1 MQEFKIMDG
10 PTICILSKESI
21 HVVSQK
27 FGKDTYQIN
36 TISSNGKTLFCGPI
50 CEDVHA
56 LYLIQKSSHNKLKF
70 ICLNS
75 NYEDSNLEALDE
87 LKLPKEHT
95 CGGFPDKTWVIPDC
109 YIDVCTCLTF
119 VRESSNLKTNDF
131 ASIYIGTSEKELI
144 KLKNGTPISTVKLQD
159 VPSEM

>member
-1 MQEFKIMDG
+1 MKEFKIMDG
-10 PTICILSKESI
+10 PTVYIASKKSI
-21 HVVSQK
+21 HVVSK
-27 FGKDTYQIN
+27 FAKDSFQIRA
-36 TISSNGKTLFCGPI
+36 IPSNGKTLFCGPI

-56 LYLIQKSSHNKLKF
+56 LYLIQKSSDNKLLF

-75 NYEDSNLEALDE
+75 NYEDTNLEALDE

-95 CGGFPDKTWVIPDC
+95 CGGLPEKTLSIPDC

-119 VRESSNLKTNDF
+119 VKESKNLNDYV
-131 ASIYIGTSEKELI
+131 SVYIGTSEKELI
-144 KLKNGTPISTVKLQD
+144 KLRNGKPINTVKLQD